1 MNMKKWGVALSLTAA
16 FGLMACDDSSS
27 ASSDNNS
34 NANPTCSVSSDKNS
48 VTTTMTKDGMTATM
62 VAKIEDGY
70 VVSTTTFTN
79 TPKAEIDEACADEK
93 ADEDNVEVTCKDNT
107 VTTKMKA
114 DGITLALIKT
124 GAEYGCKAAESG
136 EIDIDADDDDDAKP
150 EQQNQS
156 GDGDDNQGGKTKVDD
171 DQGSEDPS
179 DDDSSVKTNPDEDDD
194 DDSDFNLEDLGL
206 DLGDLGTTCDKA
218 GATKEGNVGGM
229 NVTLVCE
236 EGYWTVDEEAMEE
249 MFSCT
254 AEEEGSKKQMEVGG
268 TTVDMICEDG
278 EWTADYSCTA
288 EEEGQTK
295 TMEVMGLSMD
305 LVCHDGEWVSDNS
318 CSEEGATKEMMG
330 MPMVCEGGE
339 WTLNMSF

>member
-1 MNMKKWGVALSLTAA
+1 MA
-16 FGLMACDDSSS
+16 FFEGKRGARSR
-27 ASSDNNS
+27 
-34 NANPTCSVSSDKNS
+34 V
-48 VTTTMTKDGMTATM
+48 
-62 VAKIEDGY
+62 
-70 VVSTTTFTN
+70 FT
-79 TPKAEIDEACADEK
+79 
-93 ADEDNVEVTCKDNT
+93 
-107 VTTKMKA
+107 
-114 DGITLALIKT
+114 
-124 GAEYGCKAAESG
+124 S
-136 EIDIDADDDDDAKP
+136 IDIP
-150 EQQNQS
+150 S
-156 GDGDDNQGGKTKVDD
+156 GIGKR
-171 DQGSEDPS
+171 S
-179 DDDSSVKTNPDEDDD
+179 DDDSSEKTNPNEDDD

-236 EGYWTVDEEAMEE
+236 EGYWIADEEAMEE

-330 MPMVCEGGE
+330 MPMVGEGGE